1 MADSPTSA
9 DRIRSV
15 AVLVTA
21 ITQVASAPLTP
32 LLLGRQATTGPISDA
47 NHTAATPAGYA
58 FSIWGLIYL
67 ASLVLAIWQLI
78 GNAPASQA
86 NRRSGWWLVA
96 AFAASTVWVP
106 IFGAGLIWLAQ
117 LVIFALVGCLVVA
130 MARLT
135 ALGSARSAAE
145 RWCLRVPVGIY
156 LGWAIC
162 AAAAGLAL
170 TIRWFGT
177 SEADALAIGISLAVV
192 VLAVAGCVLV
202 VLRLDALAG
211 FAFTAG
217 WALIAIAIGTSQ
229 PAVRIVALVG
239 VLAVAAVL
247 VMRTAQSARK
257 DVVLLG

>member
-1 MADSPTSA
+1 MVDSPTSA

-177 SEADALAIGISLAVV
+177 PVYG
-192 VLAVAGCVLV
+192 
-202 VLRLDALAG
+202 LDADTQVCFQCKDHAAAPVSSPPGAELSRDTPVEGATMSVGRQAFRLNPLAASRLKG
-211 FAFTAG
+211 LEVERFC
-217 WALIAIAIGTSQ
+217 
-229 PAVRIVALVG
+229 
-239 VLAVAAVL
+239 
-247 VMRTAQSARK
+247 
-257 DVVLLG
+257 